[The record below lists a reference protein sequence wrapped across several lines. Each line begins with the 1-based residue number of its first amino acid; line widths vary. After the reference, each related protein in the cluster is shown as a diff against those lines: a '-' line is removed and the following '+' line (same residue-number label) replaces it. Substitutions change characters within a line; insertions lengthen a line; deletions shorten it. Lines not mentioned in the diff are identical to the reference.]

1 MHDILLQ
8 VEHLITKASDA
19 IWPVFLPFILVVGA
33 IMSVRSIVIIQKK
46 ATEPAKLNMKNVIG
60 PASISLGAMIGT
72 GAIIGV
78 LGALSKLSSN
88 GQANIEAMAVWALIG
103 SLIMLPVSYSET
115 LNSKIMGKTPKE
127 YIGDL
132 INPKLGILYA
142 VCFVALAVFGFGG
155 FQFSGIDSV
164 AATIMNNK
172 FGVELS
178 LVQRYLFIVVPV
190 ILVVGAKNNMLIID
204 IVGLATQ
211 PSTKNLMKDEGTP
224 KREYFNHYKLAG
236 AKTWLDG
243 SPQGFTAWLS
253 KPYYKVPQGQPKD
266 YCGYGTQTDEV
277 VTQYFVDCINMNVQ
291 VHVHVNGD
299 EACEQFLR
307 CYEKAVEI
315 TGHGTELRPVMV
327 HCQALRYDQ
336 LDRVKAL
343 GAIPTFFN
351 DHVRFWGDLHHDEVF
366 GPERAQNISPMGWA
380 LEKGIRFTIHQDPPV
395 KLPNQILAIHNA
407 VNRKTESGRVLGEH
421 QRISV
426 MEAIKAVT
434 INGAY
439 QYFEEDTKG
448 SIEVGK
454 IADLVIL
461 DKNPLSIDKEEIE
474 NIKVLETIKD
484 GNTIFKA

>member
-33 IMSVRSIVIIQKK
+33 TMAFRSIVIIQKK

-78 LGALSKLSSN
+78 LGALSKLSAN
-88 GQANIEAMAVWALIG
+88 GQANIEAMAIWALIG

-190 ILVVGAKNNMLIID
+190 ILVVGAL
-204 IVGLATQ
+204 V
-211 PSTKNLMKDEGTP
+211 
-224 KREYFNHYKLAG
+224 
-236 AKTWLDG
+236 
-243 SPQGFTAWLS
+243 LS
-253 KPYYKVPQGQPKD
+253 KKHELFMGAMTYMIGTAVAGYFIFFTIFVVKTYD
-266 YCGYGTQTDEV
+266 Y
-277 VTQYFVDCINMNVQ
+277 
-291 VHVHVNGD
+291 
-299 EACEQFLR
+299 
-307 CYEKAVEI
+307 
-315 TGHGTELRPVMV
+315 
-327 HCQALRYDQ
+327 
-336 LDRVKAL
+336 
-343 GAIPTFFN
+343 IPTFFSSMIEGMKN
-351 DHVRFWGDLHHDEVF
+351 PVNAMMGVPLGFILGMQKVIQTAETGL
-366 GPERAQNISPMGWA
+366 GALAMAAQESDSKPREAAMISLIP
-380 LEKGIRFTIHQDPPV
+380 T
-395 KLPNQILAIHNA
+395 
-407 VNRKTESGRVLGEH
+407 
-421 QRISV
+421 
-426 MEAIKAVT
+426 AVT
-434 INGAY
+434 I
-439 QYFEEDTKG
+439 FV
-448 SIEVGK
+448 SIVVTSYIASYGVEVGTLALLNADGTAADTVTRLGGYFKTAEHVVGTFGLVVLSAFTVLSALTTILGSFYYTTKLFKNNSANKNIAIYLVLIIAAGTLAVFGANVVFEAVDLLLFVLSGINVTALAIFTFKHWEVYKLNNNKEDK
-454 IADLVIL
+454 IA
-461 DKNPLSIDKEEIE
+461 
-474 NIKVLETIKD
+474 
-484 GNTIFKA
+484 A